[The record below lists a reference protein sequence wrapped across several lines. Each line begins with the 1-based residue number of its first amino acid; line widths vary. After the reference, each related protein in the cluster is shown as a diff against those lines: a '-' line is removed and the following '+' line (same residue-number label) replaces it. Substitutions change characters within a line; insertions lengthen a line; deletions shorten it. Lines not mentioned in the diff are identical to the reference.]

1 MTRSRPP
8 GAPSEAAARV
18 LVVDDEP
25 AVRRA
30 LARALMERGF
40 AVDTAE
46 GGRAALDLLRTR
58 PADVVL
64 LDRSMPDMDG
74 PSVLAGLREEH
85 PGVAVVMMVPAG
97 DDEAAASALRAGAY
111 DVVHKPVTAPELL
124 CRPLERAA
132 ERRRLEV
139 SLRAVEQR
147 LLQHESL
154 GEILSGSTRMAEL
167 DRRAASAAST
177 SSPILVLG
185 ERGTGKELLARS
197 IHRRSNRAREPLHIL
212 RLEGL
217 PEDLAIAEILGALE
231 ISEGA
236 TLLLDDVGE
245 LGPSAQAALVRALA
259 DEARRRDVRM
269 LATGLPELRE
279 RVKAGTFRQE
289 LFYRLSVIALEIPP
303 LRRRRDDIPLLA
315 YHFLSRFAPR
325 AGKEIRRIG
334 VEALRKLREH
344 AWPGNVRELG
354 SVIEHAVVMARG
366 DVILP
371 ADLPLGHA
379 VETDEDAEPPG
390 PAMIAGEEV
399 FEMPYADAK
408 DHAVEAFDQMYVD
421 RLMKRAGG
429 NVSEA
434 ARLAG
439 MDRSNFRRI
448 LKKARPEKG

>member
-1 MTRSRPP
+1 MSK
-8 GAPSEAAARV
+8 ANEAGARV

-30 LARALMERGF
+30 IARALMERGF

-58 PADVVL
+58 AVDVL
-64 LDRSMPDMDG
+64 LVDRSMPDMDG
-74 PSVLAGLREEH
+74 MSVLAGVRQDH
-85 PGVAVVMMVPAG
+85 PDVAVVMMVPAG
-97 DDEAAASALRAGAY
+97 DDEAAAAALRAGAY
-111 DVVHKPVTAPELL
+111 DVVRKPVTAPELL
-124 CRPLERAA
+124 ARPLERAA
-132 ERRRLEV
+132 ERRRLEG
-139 SLRAVEQR
+139 SLRATEQK

-167 DRRAASAAST
+167 DRRAAGAAST
-177 SSPILVLG
+177 SSSILVLG

-197 IHRRSNRAREPLHIL
+197 LHRRSNRAREPLHIL
-212 RLEGL
+212 RLSGL
-217 PEDLAIAEILGALE
+217 PEDLATAELLGALE
-231 ISEGA
+231 LAEGA

-245 LGPSAQAALVRALA
+245 LGPSAQAALVRALGG
-259 DEARRRDVRM
+259 EARRRDVRV
-269 LATGLPELRE
+269 LSTALPELRD
-279 RVKAGTFRQE
+279 RVKEGTFRQE

-325 AGKEIRRIG
+325 AGKDIRRIG
-334 VEALRKLREH
+334 VEALRRLREH

-354 SVIEHAVVMARG
+354 SVMEHAVVMAKG
-366 DVILP
+366 DAILP
-371 ADLPLGHA
+371 ADLPIGQA
-379 VETDEDAEPPG
+379 VEMDDEEGEAA
-390 PAMIAGEEV
+390 PATIASEEL

-408 DHAVEAFDQMYVD
+408 DHAVDAFDQAYVD

-439 MDRSNFRRI
+439 MDRSNFRR
-448 LKKARPEKG
+448 LVKKARPEKG